1 MQPGDLNPQ
10 RVSAERLND
19 LIQAAASQGI
29 NLQRAPEFDHDS
41 ALYVRRITNEER

>member
-19 LIQAAASQGI
+19 LIQAAAAQGI
-29 NLQRAPEFDHDS
+29 NLQRAPEFDHDT
-41 ALYVRRITNEER
+41 ALYVRRVAP